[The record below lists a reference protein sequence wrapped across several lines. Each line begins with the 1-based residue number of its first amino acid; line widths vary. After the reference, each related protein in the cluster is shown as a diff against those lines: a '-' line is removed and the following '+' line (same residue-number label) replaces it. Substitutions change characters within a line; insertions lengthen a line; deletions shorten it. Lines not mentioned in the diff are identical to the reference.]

1 MKTHNQTLSFFSHF
15 SLLSIL
21 FSQAALATEPVQ
33 ITEPAPAVETVKAPE
48 PVPAIEPVKDMRSIS
63 ISGNVGFDAI
73 RDTTVPGQEI
83 KQQDTTVGMALETGN
98 YTFEISMPYIQRSAP
113 QGKIATSEHHESSK
127 KSTAIA
133 PIIANSGMGD
143 VTSSLQYAI
152 LKEQDAPLSL
162 SAKGGIKVAT
172 ADIAKGLGTGKN
184 DYSFELKAGKSLG
197 DFTGNASIGYAVL
210 GSPGNIQIEE
220 LSKSIYFNNIFFGS
234 LSGNYHFSEQLET
247 TAKLDMGQAIEI
259 GGYQQRDL
267 SVAMEYHFMKSSTLR
282 LQVMKSFIADLKI
295 TGAYASLSAALF

>member
-1 MKTHNQTLSFFSHF
+1 
-15 SLLSIL
+15 
-21 FSQAALATEPVQ
+21 
-33 ITEPAPAVETVKAPE
+33 
-48 PVPAIEPVKDMRSIS
+48 MRSIN
-63 ISGNVGFDAI
+63 ISGNVGFDTI

-83 KQQDTTVGMALETGN
+83 KQQDTTLGMALESGN
-98 YTFEISMPYIQRSAP
+98 YTFEISLPYIQRSAP

-127 KSTAIA
+127 KSTTIA
-133 PIIANSGMGD
+133 PIIANAGMGD
-143 VTSSLQYAI
+143 VSSSLQYAI

-162 SAKGGIKVAT
+162 SAKGGIKIAT

-184 DYSFELKAGKSLG
+184 DYSLELKAGKSLG
-197 DFTGNASIGYAVL
+197 EFTGNASIGYAVL

-247 TAKLDMGQAIEI
+247 TAKLDMGQAAET

-267 SVAMEYHFMKSSTLR
+267 SLSMEYRLLKNSSLR
-282 LQVMKSFIADLKI
+282 FQVMKSFIADLKI
-295 TGAYASLSAALF
+295 MGAYASLSVTTF